1 LLTDLQTFYRNQ
13 LKNVRYFLP
22 VYGAVRESGQVE
34 DADGCLVRVCEV
46 LQIARTHT
54 RQLTSL
60 PVRQWTM
67 ID

>member
-1 LLTDLQTFYRNQ
+1 
-13 LKNVRYFLP
+13 